1 MVHVR
6 LFADGGSLTE
16 DVIADGFLC
25 EVPQVGDL
33 IAFDTLGAHY
43 RVVSRLFILAKED
56 TGKADVA
63 LAVRENANGPE

>member
-6 LFADGGSLTE
+6 LFADGGSLTD

-33 IAFDTLGAHY
+33 ITFDAFSAHY
-43 RVVSRLFILAKED
+43 RVASRLFILTKED

-63 LAVRENANGPE
+63 LAVREDADGPE

>member
-33 IAFDTLGAHY
+33 IAFDKHGTHY
-43 RVVSRLFILAKED
+43 RVASRLFILAKED

-63 LAVRENANGPE
+63 LAVREGANGPE